1 MRVNVAGSAP
11 SPQMH
16 PRDAAA
22 GRSKL
27 QLQCANG
34 QVLDVSH
41 EEAMM
46 SSTLWTLLQGKRATS
61 FLSM

>member
-1 MRVNVAGSAP
+1 MRVNVADSGPATP
-11 SPQMH
+11 PMH
-16 PRDAAA
+16 PREAPA

-46 SSTLWTLLQGKRATS
+46 SSTLWTLLQGGWKTRKP
-61 FLSM
+61 